1 MSKKHPRPRLPLTLR
16 QYIVLRV
23 FVNRRGKWY
32 DRPTLTEIA
41 KAIGAKSRAGV
52 YCGHILRLLA
62 KGYLDRDLPHK
73 AARGYFITPRGRRA
87 LRDWKAD
94 YAQDAKQSISQNRN
108 RKSG

>member
-1 MSKKHPRPRLPLTLR
+1 MPRPRLPLTLR

-23 FVNRRGKWY
+23 FVTRKGKKHK
-32 DRPTLTEIA
+32 RPTLTDIA
-41 KAIGAKSRAGV
+41 KVIGAKSRAGV
-52 YCGHILRLLA
+52 YCGHILSLLA
-62 KGYLDRDLPHK
+62 KGYLDRDLPPT
-73 AARGYFITPRGRRA
+73 AIRGYFITPRGRRA